1 MRTQDLNKLKY
12 LLTQVGNDP
21 YALEDRKWAELVE
34 LVQALLQQPVAPH
47 EQPFAQALQL
57 DAVAF
62 VDRRLPTNYI
72 HVVRRLGEALAA
84 APKASALTEPEP
96 DDVEQVA
103 RLLRGRQIVVIGGD
117 SQEGHRE
124 KFQTHF
130 RAGAVH
136 WPDTREAT
144 PDVAALEPWVARRET
159 ALVLLLI
166 RWIRHALNDVSDLC
180 AKHDKPL
187 ARITAGYNHNK
198 VAHEVMQQC
207 AKRL

>member
-1 MRTQDLNKLKY
+1 MRAQDLNKLKY
-12 LLTQVGNDP
+12 LLAQAGNDP
-21 YALEDRKWAELVE
+21 DALEDRKWAELVQ
-34 LVQALLQQPVAPH
+34 LVQALSQQQAAPH
-47 EQPFAQALQL
+47 EQAFAQALQQ
-57 DAVAF
+57 DAAAF
-62 VDRRLPTNYI
+62 LDRRLPANYTQ
-72 HVVRRLGEALAA
+72 VVRRLGEALAA
-84 APKASALTEPEP
+84 VPKTVAPPEPEL

-124 KFQTHF
+124 KFLTHF

-136 WPDTREAT
+136 WPVTREAT

-159 ALVLLLI
+159 GLVLLLI
-166 RWIRHALNDVSDLC
+166 RWIRHALNDVSELC
-180 AKHDKPL
+180 DKHDKPL

>member
-47 EQPFAQALQL
+47 EQAFAQALQL

-62 VDRRLPTNYI
+62 VDRRLPTNYSL
-72 HVVRRLGEALAA
+72 VVRRLGETLAA
-84 APKASALTEPEP
+84 VPKPSGRVEAEP
-96 DDVEQVA
+96 DDTEQVA

-117 SQEGHRE
+117 SRGGHRDRLQE
-124 KFQTHF
+124 AF
-130 RAGAVH
+130 RASAVH
-136 WPDTREAT
+136 WPATREDT
-144 PDVAALEPWVARRET
+144 PDLAALEPWVARRET

-166 RWIRHALNDVSDLC
+166 RWIRHALNDVSNLC
-180 AKHDKPL
+180 DKHDKPL
-187 ARITAGYNHNK
+187 ARITAGYNPNK